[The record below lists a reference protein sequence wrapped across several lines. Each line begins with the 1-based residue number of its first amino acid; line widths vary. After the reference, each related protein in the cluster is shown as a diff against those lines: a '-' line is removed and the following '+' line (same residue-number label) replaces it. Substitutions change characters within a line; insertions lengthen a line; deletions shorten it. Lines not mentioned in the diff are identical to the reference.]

1 MAVSDQ
7 QPPTLQ
13 TAAGPCPAF
22 ELLLPPSQRTPLVFC
37 SPHSGRVYP
46 SAFIE
51 ASKLSSEAIRRSED
65 LFVDQL
71 FDFVPSIG
79 APLLLAR
86 FPRAFLD
93 VNREPYELD
102 PQMFDAA
109 LPSFVNTASI
119 RVAGGLG
126 TIPRIVAERE
136 EIYSHKLTL
145 AEGFDRIETI
155 YRPFHAS
162 LAAILEET
170 RDRFGIAILI
180 DCHSMPSTVRTMPG
194 GRQPEIVVGDR
205 FGTSASHR
213 IVALVSNGLSA
224 LGYDVMRN
232 KPYAG
237 GFITERYG
245 RPGTGIHALQIE
257 INRGLYAD
265 ERRFV
270 PNANF
275 DRLRADLV
283 AFVTDLAAE
292 IDLGTSQSAAAE

>member
-1 MAVSDQ
+1 VSEQ
-7 QPPTLQ
+7 QPPTLE

-22 ELLLPPSQRTPLVFC
+22 ELLLPALQRTPLVFC

-46 SAFIE
+46 SAFMQ

-71 FDFVPSIG
+71 FDFVPSVG
-79 APLLLAR
+79 APLLIAR

-102 PQMFDAA
+102 PQMFDSV
-109 LPSFVNTASI
+109 LPSFCNAASI

-136 EIYSHKLTL
+136 EIYRHKLSL
-145 AEGFDRIETI
+145 AEGLDRIETI

-213 IVALVSNGLSA
+213 IVALVSNGLAS

-237 GFITERYG
+237 GYITERYG

-275 DRLRADLV
+275 DRLRDDLI
-283 AFVTDLAAE
+283 AFVTELAAQIE
-292 IDLGTSQSAAAE
+292 LGTGQSAAAE

>member
-1 MAVSDQ
+1 MQ
-7 QPPTLQ
+7 Q
-13 TAAGPCPAF
+13 
-22 ELLLPPSQRTPLVFC
+22 TPLVFC

-51 ASKLSSEAIRRSED
+51 ASRLSSEAIRRSED

-109 LPSFVNTASI
+109 LPSFANAASI

-136 EIYSHKLTL
+136 EIYRDKVSL
-145 AEGFDRIETI
+145 AEGLDRIETI

-162 LAAILEET
+162 LAGVLQET
-170 RDRFGIAILI
+170 RDRFGSAILI

-194 GRQPEIVVGDR
+194 GRQPDIVVGDR

-275 DRLRADLV
+275 ARMRADLIT
-283 AFVTDLAAE
+283 FVTELAAE
-292 IDLGTSQSAAAE
+292 IDLGSTQSAAAE

>member
-1 MAVSDQ
+1 
-7 QPPTLQ
+7 
-13 TAAGPCPAF
+13 
-22 ELLLPPSQRTPLVFC
+22 VFC

-46 SAFIE
+46 SAFVE
-51 ASKLSSEAIRRSED
+51 SSKLSSEAIRRSED

-71 FDFVPSIG
+71 FDFVPSLG
-79 APLLLAR
+79 APLLIAR

-109 LPSFVNTASI
+109 LPSFVNAASI

-136 EIYSHKLTL
+136 EIYRHKLSL

-162 LAAILEET
+162 LAAVLQET
-170 RDRFGIAILI
+170 RERFGIAILI

-213 IVALVSNGLSA
+213 IVGLVSNGLAA

-237 GFITERYG
+237 GYITERYG

-275 DRLRADLV
+275 DRLRGDLV

>member
-1 MAVSDQ
+1 MSQTPA
-7 QPPTLQ
+7 PILQ

-22 ELLLPPSQRTPLVFC
+22 EVLAPSVQSIPLVFS

-46 SAFIE
+46 SAFLE
-51 ASKLSSEAIRRSED
+51 ASRLSGEAIRRSED

-71 FDFVPSIG
+71 FDFVPSVG
-79 APLLLAR
+79 APMLIAR

-102 PQMFDAA
+102 PQMFAEA
-109 LPSFVNTASI
+109 LPGFVNAASV

-136 EIYSHKLTL
+136 EIYRGKLSL
-145 AEGFDRIETI
+145 GEGLGRIETI
-155 YRPFHAS
+155 YKPFHDSLAS
-162 LAAILEET
+162 LVRQT
-170 RDRFGIAILI
+170 RDRFGIAILV
-180 DCHSMPSTVRTMPG
+180 DCHSMPSTVRALPG
-194 GRQPEIVVGDR
+194 GRRPDLVVGDR

-213 IVALVSNGLSA
+213 IVSLVAGGLAA

-237 GFITERYG
+237 GYITERYG
-245 RPGTGIHALQIE
+245 RPSIGVHALQIE

-270 PNANF
+270 PNDSF
-275 DRLRADLV
+275 DGLRADLIT
-283 AFVTDLAAE
+283 FVTRLAAD
-292 IDLGTSQSAAAE
+292 IGTEFHQAAAE